1 MAGIESYGVA
11 LPTLRLPASAYVE
24 AWGACAARG
33 LKQKAFCA
41 YDEDPVTLGIEAAR
55 EALARLPDAA
65 PVSAVF
71 FGVTT
76 PPFEEKPSASTLA
89 TALFENA
96 AIRVTE
102 ITGSPQAGV
111 QALVSAI
118 EYCLAGKQCYALAVA
133 ADAPNAPP
141 DAGFEHALGA
151 AAAAFVVGPNG
162 AVAKFESSFSVTRET
177 FGSRFRRHGDE
188 TLSDLELRT
197 RDNLASAQ
205 ALGNVL
211 AKANL
216 RKIKHLAVGAD
227 AGLMRHIGKTLGCP
241 DAKTDALWSRI
252 GDAGAAATAFVVGPN
267 GAVAKF
273 ESSFS
278 VTRETF
284 GSRFRR
290 HGDETLSD
298 LELRTRDN
306 LASAQA
312 LGNVLAKANLRK
324 IKHLAV
330 GADAGLMRHI
340 GKTLGCPDAKTD
352 ALWSRIGDAGAAA
365 TAFVV
370 GPNGA
375 VAKFESSFS
384 VTRETF
390 GSRFRRHGDETL
402 SDLELRTRDNLASA
416 QALGNVLAKAN
427 LRKIKHLAVGAD
439 AGLMRHIGKTLGCP
453 DAKTDALW
461 SRIGDAGAAATPF
474 ALAAALDI
482 AHSGDS
488 ILCAGIGS
496 GATAASFSAGK
507 ELAKRRRK
515 GIKVADLVAGG
526 KPVDYVTYLKHRR
539 MLSSRFG
546 GAG

>member
-55 EALARLPDAA
+55 EALAKLPDEV

-76 PPFEEKPSASTLA
+76 PPFEEKPSASTLV

-96 AIRVTE
+96 AMRVTE

-118 EYCLAGKQCYALAVA
+118 EYCLAGKQRYALAVA
-133 ADAPNAPP
+133 ADAPNAPV

-151 AAAAFVVGPNG
+151 AAAAFVVGPSG

-188 TLSDLELRT
+188 ALSDLELRT
-197 RDNLASAQ
+197 RDNLVSAQ
-205 ALGNVL
+205 TLGNVL
-211 AKANL
+211 AKTNL
-216 RKIKHLAVGAD
+216 GRIKHLAVGAD
-227 AGLMRHIGKTLGCP
+227 AGLMRNIGKTLGCP
-241 DAKTDALWSRI
+241 DAKNDALWSMI
-252 GDAGAAATAFVVGPN
+252 GDAG
-267 GAVAKF
+267 
-273 ESSFS
+273 S
-278 VTRETF
+278 
-284 GSRFRR
+284 
-290 HGDETLSD
+290 
-298 LELRTRDN
+298 
-306 LASAQA
+306 AS
-312 LGNVLAKANLRK
+312 
-324 IKHLAV
+324 
-330 GADAGLMRHI
+330 
-340 GKTLGCPDAKTD
+340 T
-352 ALWSRIGDAGAAA
+352 S
-365 TAFVV
+365 
-370 GPNGA
+370 
-375 VAKFESSFS
+375 
-384 VTRETF
+384 
-390 GSRFRRHGDETL
+390 
-402 SDLELRTRDNLASA
+402 
-416 QALGNVLAKAN
+416 
-427 LRKIKHLAVGAD
+427 
-439 AGLMRHIGKTLGCP
+439 
-453 DAKTDALW
+453 
-461 SRIGDAGAAATPF
+461 F

-482 AHSGDS
+482 ARSGDS

-496 GATAASFSAGK
+496 GATAALFSAGK

-515 GIKVADLVAGG
+515 GAKVADLVTGG

-546 GAG
+546 GGG